1 MNGLNG
7 AFDRPFSLPNI
18 QRSQIIEKS
27 DRTLV
32 QTDRMVYAVQLLV
45 VSERGDPVNI
55 PGLSAD

>member
-1 MNGLNG
+1 MKQEAIWML
-7 AFDRPFSLPNI
+7 DRPFPS

-45 VSERGDPVNI
+45 VSVPGDPVHN
-55 PGLSAD
+55 GLKRR